1 MARAPSLAEY
11 YRAHRAAFLLA
22 LELGCTPR
30 EAEREMARRQAR
42 ERHRAASDRLEA
54 RMAGAPNGLPRLI
67 EPHDDRQGAGQDAQ
81 PWMMRD

>member
-22 LELGCTPR
+22 LELGCTPK
-30 EAEREMARRQAR
+30 EATREMALRQSR

-54 RMAGAPNGLPRLI
+54 RMAAPIGTPRISGAPDEQNS
-67 EPHDDRQGAGQDAQ
+67 E